1 MTAEEREEYNR
12 LPKADQEEYDH
23 LSRKHP
29 NWSHTQIMAKVAFNH
44 KTDDMI
50 EKKKGGKD
58 PDPDDPSVLAEILK
72 GAKEFLI
79 GVGIFIAD
87 VFEVIDD
94 ALTALGDLIADGIS
108 YIGNKLKD
116 FWDWLWA

>member
-1 MTAEEREEYNR
+1 MTTEEREKYNR

-23 LSRKHP
+23 LLRKHP
-29 NWSHTQIMAKVAFNH
+29 NWDHKQIMAKVAFNR
-44 KTDDMI
+44 KADDMI
-50 EKKKGGKD
+50 EKKGGED
-58 PDPDDPSVLAEILK
+58 INPDDPSVLEEILK

-79 GVGIFIAD
+79 GVGIFIED

-94 ALTALGDLIADGIS
+94 ALTALGDLIADGVS

-116 FWDWLWA
+116 FWDWLRG